1 MSDAIRNYAR
11 ANGFDENKN
20 FAAACYDNN
29 SVEELAA
36 ITIAVKN
43 GANVEDVADGTD
55 CKNWDITPEQW
66 FAGIKAALE
75 AKEADL
81 N

>member
-11 ANGFDENKN
+11 ANGFDESNN
-20 FAAACYDNN
+20 FAAACYDN

-36 ITIAVKN
+36 ITIKN
-43 GANVEDVADGTD
+43 GANVADDTD

>member
-11 ANGFDENKN
+11 ANGFDESNN
-20 FAAACYDNN
+20 FAAACYDN

-43 GANVEDVADGTD
+43 GANVEDVADDTD

-66 FAGIKAALE
+66 FAGINAALA